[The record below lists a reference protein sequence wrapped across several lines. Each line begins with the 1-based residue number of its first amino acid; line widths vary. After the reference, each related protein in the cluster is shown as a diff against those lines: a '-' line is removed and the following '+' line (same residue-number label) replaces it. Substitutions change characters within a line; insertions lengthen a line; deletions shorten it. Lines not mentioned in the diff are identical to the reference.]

1 MDTSRQERKEAIK
14 EIIRCR
20 KARMFAR
27 ALPLFIGLLCRL
39 PPQVAGL
46 QPVRHLEP
54 PDKRS
59 PGKTAVERLLLTYL
73 KSGFSPEKRLQ
84 PGY

>member
-39 PPQVAGL
+39 PP
-46 QPVRHLEP
+46 
-54 PDKRS
+54 K
-59 PGKTAVERLLLTYL
+59 
-73 KSGFSPEKRLQ
+73 
-84 PGY
+84 